1 MTFMRRKPL
10 TKMSRTTVRRR
21 RTSVIKRA
29 KFQKPTARNQKSQ
42 IMGNAMAIR
51 SLRRLVPPPVY
62 TDYQYSRG
70 YGPFFGPDPTD
81 FSSILCDKL
90 MNPTQWLPCLR
101 RDANALEST
110 TTLVKRMQVNLR
122 FNLGQA
128 NWCQM
133 TTFIVSL
140 RRDAANRTPDDTATL
155 TEGDDFI
162 VSTQEGFNARLNP
175 SVFKVHYVR
184 NLSLMSA
191 SWKEP
196 ETQAGQAVFTS
207 NSATTFAKGQVNM
220 KLNFRLRQ
228 PVTPQNWKVMTQEQ
242 LSPHQ
247 RLYILTFFKGSTN
260 EPDDT
265 PPAVY
270 YDALYTCYNSS

>member
-1 MTFMRRKPL
+1 MPYMRRKGL
-10 TKMSRTTVRRR
+10 TKMSRTTLKRR

-29 KFQKPTARNQKSQ
+29 RYQKPTARNQKSQ
-42 IMGNAMAIR
+42 IMGNAMAIN

-62 TDYQYSRG
+62 TDYQYCRG
-70 YGPFFGPDPTD
+70 YGPFFGSDPTE

-90 MNPTQWLPCLR
+90 MNLTQWLPVLR
-101 RDANALEST
+101 RDSNALEST
-110 TTLVKRMQVNLR
+110 TTLVKRMQLNIR
-122 FNLGQA
+122 YNLGQA

-155 TEGDDFI
+155 VENDDFI

-175 SVFKVHYVR
+175 AVFKVHYVR

-191 SWKEP
+191 SWKEL
-196 ETQAGQAVFTS
+196 ETTVQNQVFTS

-220 KLNFRLRQ
+220 KLNFRIRQ
-228 PVTPQNWKVMTQEQ
+228 PTTPQNWKVMTQDQ

-260 EPDDT
+260 EVDDT
-265 PPAVY
+265 PPAVF